1 MAVLDEEPTNPDYG
15 WSSKERPIASLLEY
29 GLIPLDKP
37 RGPTSHEVVAWA
49 RRILGVEKAGH
60 SGTLDPPVSGLLPIG
75 LGHATKA
82 LSLLLLFPKEYR
94 GVMRLHSSVPRKQL
108 DSVVSEFTGEIFQR
122 PPQRSSVSRQTRTR
136 TIHELEL
143 TESEGNLYLFR
154 CLCQSGT
161 YIRKLIYDVGE
172 ILGVGATMVELRR
185 TRVGPLS
192 EGQGLTTLHQ
202 LNDAKFSLAQG
213 DENPIRQAVHP
224 IESSLGEIAR
234 MVVRDS
240 AVDAVCHGARLGIPG
255 ILAVS
260 TTMAKGVPVVMMSQ
274 KDELVALGTSLL
286 SADEIQTLKR
296 GLAATTDRVV
306 MNAGTYPKLWKNKPS
321 ARKARP
327 EAAPGRASLGHPYP

>member
-1 MAVLDEEPTNPDYG
+1 MAVLDEEPTDPAHG
-15 WSSKERPIASLLEY
+15 WPSGERPVAALLEY

-37 RGPTSHEVVAWA
+37 RGPTSHEVVAWT
-49 RRILGVEKAGH
+49 RRMLGVEKAGH
-60 SGTLDPPVSGLLPIG
+60 SGTLDPPVSGLLPVG
-75 LGHATKA
+75 LGQSTKA

-108 DSVVSEFTGEIFQR
+108 EGVVSEFTGEIFQR

-161 YIRKLIYDVGE
+161 YIRKLVYDIGE
-172 ILGVGATMVELRR
+172 VLGVGATMVELRR
-185 TRVGPLS
+185 TRVGPLN

-202 LNDAKFSLAQG
+202 LNDAQFRLGQG
-213 DENPIRQAVHP
+213 DESQLRKSVLP
-224 IESSLGEIAR
+224 IETSLGDTAR
-234 MVVRDS
+234 IVIRDS

-260 TTMAKGVPVVMMSQ
+260 KSMTKGGPVVIMSQ
-274 KDELVALGTSLL
+274 KNELVALGTLLL
-286 SADEIQTLKR
+286 SAEEIQTMKR

-306 MNAGTYPKLWKNKPS
+306 MKAGTYPKLWKKKQ
-321 ARKARP
+321 RERVARP
-327 EAAPGRASLGHPYP
+327 DTRNAS

>member
-1 MAVLDEEPTNPDYG
+1 MSPQRVVVLDEEPTDPAYG
-15 WSSKERPIASLLEY
+15 WPSHERPVAALLEY
-29 GLIPLDKP
+29 GLISLDKP

-60 SGTLDPPVSGLLPIG
+60 SGTLDPPVSGLLPVG
-75 LGHATKA
+75 LGQATKA

-122 PPQRSSVSRQTRTR
+122 PPQRSSVSRQTRAR

-161 YIRKLIYDVGE
+161 YIRKLIYDIGE
-172 ILGVGATMVELRR
+172 LLGVGATMVELRR
-185 TRVGPLS
+185 TRVGPLN

-202 LNDAKFSLAQG
+202 LNDAEFRLGQG
-213 DENPIRQAVHP
+213 DESPIRKAVLP
-224 IESSLGEIAR
+224 IESSLTEIAR
-234 MVVRDS
+234 MVIRDS

-255 ILAVS
+255 ILAV
-260 TTMAKGVPVVMMSQ
+260 TGTMAKGEPIVIMTQ
-274 KDELVALGTSLL
+274 KDELVALGSSLL
-286 SADEIQTLKR
+286 SAEEIQTMKR

-306 MNAGTYPKLWKNKPS
+306 MKAGTYPKLWKKKGSLRAAKP
-321 ARKARP
+321 
-327 EAAPGRASLGHPYP
+327 EPGNAS

>member
-1 MAVLDEEPTNPDYG
+1 MVVLDEEPTDPAHG
-15 WSSKERPIASLLEY
+15 WPSGERPIAALLEY

-37 RGPTSHEVVAWA
+37 RGPTSHEVVAWT
-49 RRILGVEKAGH
+49 RRMLGVEKAGH
-60 SGTLDPPVSGLLPIG
+60 SGTLDPPVSGLLPVG
-75 LGHATKA
+75 LGQSTKA

-108 DSVVSEFTGEIFQR
+108 EAVVSEFTGEIFQR

-161 YIRKLIYDVGE
+161 YIRKLVYDIGE
-172 ILGVGATMVELRR
+172 VLAVGATMVELRR
-185 TRVGPLS
+185 TRVGPLN

-202 LNDAKFSLAQG
+202 LNDAQFRLGEG
-213 DENPIRQAVHP
+213 DESQLRKSVLP
-224 IESSLGEIAR
+224 IETSLGDAAR
-234 MVVRDS
+234 IVIRDS

-260 TTMAKGVPVVMMSQ
+260 KSMTKGGPVVIMSQ
-274 KDELVALGTSLL
+274 KNELVALGTLLL
-286 SADEIQTLKR
+286 SAEEIQTMKR

-306 MNAGTYPKLWKNKPS
+306 MKAGTYPKLWKKKERER
-321 ARKARP
+321 AARP
-327 EAAPGRASLGHPYP
+327 ETRNAS